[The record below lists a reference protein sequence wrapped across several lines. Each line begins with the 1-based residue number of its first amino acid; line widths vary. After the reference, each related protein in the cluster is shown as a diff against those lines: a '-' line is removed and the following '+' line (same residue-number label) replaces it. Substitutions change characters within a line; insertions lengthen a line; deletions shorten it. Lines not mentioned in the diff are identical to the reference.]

1 MAAEVHVHHHWHGV
15 SAEDIAAILR
25 RDDRW

>member
-15 SAEDIAAILR
+15 SAEDTAAILR
-25 RDDRW
+25 HQEGG